1 MSSGKQCQ
9 LTPSG
14 RAKLE
19 TALEK
24 IFGCEPADNKVAE
37 WVTGEGRRMS
47 RITIGDVRKGLNVNS
62 STLENLF
69 YLVKQGL
76 NEKSQG
82 NRSLAEFAKNFIL
95 TDKDYE
101 SVSGAKPKR
110 NRKENSTLNES
121 KPLEIALDTLDYKAQ
136 NDSFDNYIKKRQII
150 SFLIQGKCNYGQL
163 WLTNR
168 LVRQHFEYAYVAEKL
183 VRIDLPTYSP
193 DREIYIDT
201 VWTLLAKRFSLG
213 YNVSVE
219 ACIERAVEYW
229 LQGTL
234 IFCIRNFD
242 ALYPEERNQLLDQ
255 FWIPL
260 VEKAKKHL
268 SKRIES
274 CLILFLVDSRG
285 VVPLDPFNCMP
296 DDYCTVLPMLTKFG
310 KHPDE
315 ILKNWV
321 RTHRNL
327 LNCPEP
333 KPLSPLVEDIW
344 SKSNE
349 GIPEYVFE
357 EICKRYQ
364 PNSSWLK
371 IKNGFKL

>member
-1 MSSGKQCQ
+1 M
-9 LTPSG
+9 G
-14 RAKLE
+14 RQ
-19 TALEK
+19 T
-24 IFGCEPADNKVAE
+24 
-37 WVTGEGRRMS
+37 
-47 RITIGDVRKGLNVNS
+47 ITDVRNGKSVNIT
-62 STLENLF
+62 TLENLF

-95 TDKDYE
+95 TDKDYD

-110 NRKENSTLNES
+110 NCQKNFTLNEG

-150 SFLIQGKCNYGQL
+150 SFLIHGTCNYGQL

-183 VRIDLPTYSP
+183 VRIDLPPYSP
-193 DREIYIDT
+193 NREIYIDT

-213 YNVSVE
+213 SNVSVK
-219 ACIERAVEYW
+219 ACIDIAFEYW

-260 VEKAKKHL
+260 VEKSKKHL
-268 SKRIES
+268 SEDIES
-274 CLILFLVDSRG
+274 CLILFLVDNTG
-285 VVPLDPFNCMP
+285 IVPVDPFNCMP
-296 DDYCTVLPMLTKFG
+296 DDHCTVLPMLTKFG
-310 KHPDE
+310 KHPDD

-321 RTHRNL
+321 RTNRNL

-333 KPLSPLVEDIW
+333 YQLSPLVQYIW
-344 SKSNE
+344 NKSNE
-349 GIPEYVFE
+349 GIPEYVFKE
-357 EICKRYQ
+357 ICEICK